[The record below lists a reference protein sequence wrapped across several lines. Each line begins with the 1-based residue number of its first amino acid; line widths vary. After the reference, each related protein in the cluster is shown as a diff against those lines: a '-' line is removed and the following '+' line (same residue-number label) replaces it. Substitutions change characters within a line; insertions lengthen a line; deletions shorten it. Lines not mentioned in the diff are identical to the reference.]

1 MTIPQDLVENI
12 DMADKKVVLVDATLE
27 EQYLNNRYD
36 ELDESHAKEISREVC
51 GETGRYLSSVADHR
65 EIGLYRPRLVS
76 YRCQNSRWD
85 KTDEMVNQSIFLRSP
100 LRASS
105 RTLSSADP

>member
-51 GETGRYLSSVADHR
+51 GETDRSLRLEADQAA
-65 EIGLYRPRLVS
+65 IGLCRSRLVS
-76 YRCQNSRWD
+76 YRCQDSRWD
-85 KTDEMVNQSIFLRSP
+85 KTDEMVSQLSLLRCP

-105 RTLSSADP
+105 RPLSSADP